1 MRLLHRLASEDFQP
15 YSLTGAPGKRYKL
28 RGKRAKVSLAGEAS
42 CHTSA
47 GLALAEC
54 FSDTIVR
61 EEVTKDSRTLLQTV
75 KKTPPNSGKSLEWFY
90 YVTHKYHP
98 VIQFTALQNKD
109 MGCSPKGTRQSPISP
124 GYAGVVRFRGVRI
137 GGISGIFKS
146 HDYRKGH
153 FECPP
158 YNQQT
163 IRSAYHVRN
172 IEVFKL
178 KQLKRPIDIFMSH
191 DWPRSIYHYGN
202 KKQLLKMKSFFRQE
216 VESNTLGSPAASELL
231 QHLKPTYWFSA
242 HLHVKFAAFMQ
253 HETNSKEE
261 LPKATKFL
269 ALDKCLPHRDFLQI
283 VDIEHDPNAGDSLEY
298 DAEWIA
304 VLKATNSLVNVTQSS
319 WNMPENNGLHAKW
332 DYSATEEAI
341 KEVLEELN
349 HDLKIPCNFTL
360 TAACY
365 DPSKPQKNMEPVHII
380 NPQTT
385 EFCAQFGLTDIND
398 RIHQAKEEGSVR
410 GENEE
415 EEEEEEMDST
425 GSAEEPSE
433 YNTDNSGLSS
443 INPDEIMLDDEG
455 GDEDLS
461 TCSVD
466 PSPDHPPD
474 FSASFSDIRIM
485 PDSMAVSSD
494 DAMDSTNEELEKS
507 GVTKQVEEKSLT
519 ERPLKRIGGNE
530 NGDSGIKKIKRRNQ
544 AIYAAEDEDK
554 TE

>member
-1 MRLLHRLASEDFQP
+1 
-15 YSLTGAPGKRYKL
+15 
-28 RGKRAKVSLAGEAS
+28 
-42 CHTSA
+42 
-47 GLALAEC
+47 
-54 FSDTIVR
+54 
-61 EEVTKDSRTLLQTV
+61 
-75 KKTPPNSGKSLEWFY
+75 
-90 YVTHKYHP
+90 
-98 VIQFTALQNKD
+98 
-109 MGCSPKGTRQSPISP
+109 
-124 GYAGVVRFRGVRI
+124 
-137 GGISGIFKS
+137 
-146 HDYRKGH
+146 
-153 FECPP
+153 
-158 YNQQT
+158 
-163 IRSAYHVRN
+163 
-172 IEVFKL
+172 
-178 KQLKRPIDIFMSH
+178 
-191 DWPRSIYHYGN
+191 
-202 KKQLLKMKSFFRQE
+202 MKSFFRQE

-231 QHLKPTYWFSA
+231 QHLKPNYWFSA

-253 HETNSKEE
+253 HETKSKEE

-283 VDIEHDPNAGDSLEY
+283 IDIEHDPTAGDSLEY

-304 VLKATNSLVNVTQSS
+304 VLKATNSLINVTQSS
-319 WNMPENNGLHAKW
+319 WSVPENNGLHAKW

-349 HDLKIPCNFTL
+349 HNLKIPCNFTL
-360 TAACY
+360 TTTCY
-365 DPSKPQKNMEPVHII
+365 DPSKPQKNMEPVHTI

-398 RIHQAKEEGSVR
+398 RIQQVKEEGSVR
-410 GENEE
+410 GEY
-415 EEEEEEMDST
+415 EEEEEEMDSS

-466 PSPDHPPD
+466 PSPDHPPE

-507 GVTKQVEEKSLT
+507 GVNKQVEEKSLN
-519 ERPLKRIGGNE
+519 ERPLKRVGGSE
-530 NGDSGIKKIKRRNQ
+530 NGNSGIKIKRRNQ
-544 AIYAAEDEDK
+544 AIYAAEDEDEAK
-554 TE
+554 

>member
-1 MRLLHRLASEDFQP
+1 GRDAPLL
-15 YSLTGAPGKRYKL
+15 
-28 RGKRAKVSLAGEAS
+28 
-42 CHTSA
+42 SA
-47 GLALAEC
+47 
-54 FSDTIVR
+54 
-61 EEVTKDSRTLLQTV
+61 
-75 KKTPPNSGKSLEWFY
+75 
-90 YVTHKYHP
+90 
-98 VIQFTALQNKD
+98 
-109 MGCSPKGTRQSPISP
+109 

-178 KQLKRPIDIFMSH
+178 KQLKHPMDIFMSH

-231 QHLKPTYWFSA
+231 QHLKPNYWFSA

-253 HETNSKEE
+253 HETKSKEE

-283 VDIEHDPNAGDSLEY
+283 IDIEHDPTAGDSLEY

-304 VLKATNSLVNVTQSS
+304 VLKATNNLINVTQSS
-319 WNMPENNGLHAKW
+319 WNVPENNGLHTKW

-365 DPSKPQKNMEPVHII
+365 DPSKPQKNMEPVHTI

-398 RIHQAKEEGSVR
+398 RIQQVKEEGSVR
-410 GENEE
+410 GEY
-415 EEEEEEMDST
+415 EEEEEEMDSS

-466 PSPDHPPD
+466 PSPDHPPE

-507 GVTKQVEEKSLT
+507 GGNKQVEEKSLN
-519 ERPLKRIGGNE
+519 ERPLKRVSGSE
-530 NGDSGIKKIKRRNQ
+530 NGNSGIKIKRRNQ
-544 AIYAAEDEDK
+544 AIYAAEDEDETK
-554 TE
+554 

>member
-1 MRLLHRLASEDFQP
+1 MKVAVAGCCHGALEKMYETLELLQRRHNVRPDLLLCCGDFQAVRNEADLRCMAVP
-15 YSLTGAPGKRYKL
+15 PKYRHMESFYRYYSGEKKAPVLTVFIGGNH
-28 RGKRAKVSLAGEAS
+28 EAS
-42 CHTSA
+42 NH
-47 GLALAEC
+47 
-54 FSDTIVR
+54 
-61 EEVTKDSRTLLQTV
+61 LQELPYGGWV
-75 KKTPPNSGKSLEWFY
+75 APNIY
-90 YVTHKYHP
+90 Y
-98 VIQFTALQNKD
+98 L
-109 MGCSPKGTRQSPISP
+109 

-178 KQLKRPIDIFMSH
+178 KQLKQPIDIFMSH

-231 QHLKPTYWFSA
+231 HHLKPSYWFSA

-253 HETNSKEE
+253 HQANSKEE
-261 LPKATKFL
+261 PPKATKFL

-283 VDIEHDPNAGDSLEY
+283 VDIEHDPTAGDSLEY

-319 WNMPENNGLHAKW
+319 WNMPEKNGLHARW

-349 HDLKIPCNFTL
+349 HNLQIPCNFTL

-365 DPSKPQKNMEPVHII
+365 DPSKPQKHMQPVHTI

-385 EFCAQFGLTDIND
+385 EFCAQFGLTDINT
-398 RIHQAKEEGSVR
+398 RIQQAKEEGSVR
-410 GENEE
+410 GDYEE
-415 EEEEEEMDST
+415 DEEEEEMDST
-425 GSAEEPSE
+425 GSAEEPSD

-443 INPDEIMLDDEG
+443 INPDEILLDEEG
-455 GDEDLS
+455 DDEDLS

-466 PSPDHPPD
+466 PSPDHPPEL
-474 FSASFSDIRIM
+474 SASFSDVRIM
-485 PDSMAVSSD
+485 PDSMVVSSD
-494 DAMDSTNEELEKS
+494 DAMDSTNEELERS
-507 GVTKQVEEKSLT
+507 AERKQVEEKSL
-519 ERPLKRIGGNE
+519 ERPLKRTSGNE
-530 NGDSGIKKIKRRNQ
+530 NGNTGIKIKRRNQ

-554 TE
+554 PE